1 MNSFQGFWGMMQ
13 NSLFIYPV
21 LIWSLTWKGLALWKA
36 ARKEHK
42 IWFVVL
48 LVVNTLGLLEI
59 LYLYVFSKSG
69 KDLGYSKDSGK

>member
-1 MNSFQGFWGMMQ
+1 MNSFQSFWGMMQ

-21 LIWSLTWKGLALWKA
+21 LIWSLAWKGLALWKA

-42 IWFVVL
+42 VWFVVL

-59 LYLYVFSKSG
+59 LYLYVFSKGG
-69 KDLGYSKDSGK
+69 KDLYSVKDSAK